1 MVSLITRL
9 ICILHLVFII
19 LTTIYYSLTT
29 NLTDQQVNRV
39 TNTRYYILT
48 TIRYSLI
55 KEGKMKIA
63 VYPGSFDPVTNGHLN
78 IIERT
83 TKIFDK
89 LIVTVAIDSKK
100 STLFSAQERTDM
112 IKEATK
118 DLENVKVL
126 SFSGLLTDFVR
137 KNKANIIIRGMRA
150 ISDFEHESQLAL
162 MNKRLAPE
170 IETIFMVTC
179 SKYSYLNSSI
189 VKEIAS
195 LNGNI
200 SQLVPE
206 IVEKNLKTLFL
217 NKKA

>member
-1 MVSLITRL
+1 
-9 ICILHLVFII
+9 
-19 LTTIYYSLTT
+19 
-29 NLTDQQVNRV
+29 
-39 TNTRYYILT
+39 
-48 TIRYSLI
+48 
-55 KEGKMKIA
+55 MKIA

-83 TKIFDK
+83 AKIVDK
-89 LIVTVAIDSKK
+89 LIVAVAVDSKK
-100 STLFSAQERTDM
+100 ITLFSAQERTDM
-112 IKEATK
+112 IKDATK
-118 DLENVKVL
+118 NLEKVKVQ

-162 MNKRLAPE
+162 MNKSLAPE

-206 IVEKNLKTLFL
+206 MVEKNLKKIFS
-217 NKKA
+217 NKKV

>member
-1 MVSLITRL
+1 
-9 ICILHLVFII
+9 
-19 LTTIYYSLTT
+19 
-29 NLTDQQVNRV
+29 
-39 TNTRYYILT
+39 
-48 TIRYSLI
+48 
-55 KEGKMKIA
+55 MKIA
-63 VYPGSFDPVTNGHLN
+63 VYPGSFDPITNGHLN
-78 IIERT
+78 IVERS

-89 LIVTVAIDSKK
+89 LIVAVAVDSKK
-100 STLFSAQERTDM
+100 STLFSAQKRTEM
-112 IKEATK
+112 IREATK
-118 DLENVKVL
+118 KIEKVEVK

>member
-1 MVSLITRL
+1 
-9 ICILHLVFII
+9 
-19 LTTIYYSLTT
+19 
-29 NLTDQQVNRV
+29 
-39 TNTRYYILT
+39 
-48 TIRYSLI
+48 
-55 KEGKMKIA
+55 MKIA
-63 VYPGSFDPVTNGHLN
+63 VYPGSFDPVTNGHIN

-83 TKIFDK
+83 TKIVDK
-89 LIVTVAIDSKK
+89 LIVAVAVDSKK
-100 STLFSAQERTDM
+100 TILFSAQKRIEM

-118 DLENVKVL
+118 NIKKVEVK
-126 SFSGLLTDFVR
+126 SFSGLLTDFVK

-195 LNGNI
+195 LNGDI
-200 SQLVPE
+200 SHLVPE
-206 IVEKNLKTLFL
+206 IAEKNLRTLFL

>member
-1 MVSLITRL
+1 
-9 ICILHLVFII
+9 
-19 LTTIYYSLTT
+19 
-29 NLTDQQVNRV
+29 
-39 TNTRYYILT
+39 
-48 TIRYSLI
+48 
-55 KEGKMKIA
+55 MKIA
-63 VYPGSFDPVTNGHLN
+63 VYPGSFDPITNGHLN
-78 IIERT
+78 IVERS

-89 LIVTVAIDSKK
+89 LIVAVTVDSKK
-100 STLFSAQERTDM
+100 STLFSAQERKEM

-118 DLENVKVL
+118 NIEKVEVK
-126 SFSGLLTDFVR
+126 SFSGLLTDFVK

-179 SKYSYLNSSI
+179 SAYSYLNSSI

-206 IVEKNLKTLFL
+206 IVEKNLKTLFF